1 MLSKYGM
8 ADCKPIYMPLDQ
20 NVKLRADEGQVLED
34 VTMYRQIV
42 GSLIYL
48 TISWPDLSYSVGLQ
62 SQFMQLPRKPHLDV
76 VRRTLRYVSA
86 TLDYA
91 LFYEA
96 STELQ
101 LSGFTD
107 ADSTGSVCD
116 RRSTSGFMFSLGSAA
131 ITWSSKKQPTV
142 VLSSTKAK
150 YRGATVAACEVA
162 WLELLL
168 GDLRIQVQRPVVI
181 HCDNL
186 SSIQLAR
193 NPVFH
198 AKTKHTEVHYHFI
211 RERVLD
217 GSIDLT
223 FVRTDEQ
230 VADIFKKALG
240 AEKPQQFRVM
250 LGV

>member
-1 MLSKYGM
+1 
-8 ADCKPIYMPLDQ
+8 
-20 NVKLRADEGQVLED
+20 
-34 VTMYRQIV
+34 
-42 GSLIYL
+42 
-48 TISWPDLSYSVGLQ
+48 
-62 SQFMQLPRKPHLDV
+62 MQLPRKPYLDV
-76 VRRTLRYVSA
+76 VRRTLHYLSA

-107 ADSTGSVCD
+107 ADWAGSVCD
-116 RRSTSGFMFSLGSAA
+116 RLSTNGFMFSLGSAA
-131 ITWSSKKQPTV
+131 ITWSSKKQPIV
-142 VLSSTKAK
+142 ALSSTEAE
-150 YRGATVAACEVA
+150 YRGAAVAACEVA
-162 WLELLL
+162 WLELLVGEL
-168 GDLRIQVQRPVVI
+168 WIQVQRPIVF

-186 SSIQLAR
+186 SSIELAR

-198 AKTKHTEVHYHFI
+198 ARTKHIEVHYHFI

-230 VADIFKKALG
+230 VADIFTKAIG
-240 AEKPQQFRVM
+240 AKNLR
-250 LGV
+250 